1 MSIPR
6 KKKPSRM
13 GAQQTNTYSSVLG
26 DQLRL
31 VDQTN
36 SDAKEKRSKYI
47 LAGGRRSADS
57 DKGELTFRW
66 EDLSPREQDVTV
78 LVCRGH
84 TNEQIARALNITIS
98 SVKTYLQFVFSS
110 MDVRDRVELRL
121 KLYNFDFK
129 GKNPYI

>member
-1 MSIPR
+1 MSTPR
-6 KKKPSRM
+6 KKKPSRT
-13 GAQQTNTYSSVLG
+13 GAQQTTKYSFILG

-31 VDQTN
+31 VNQIN

-66 EDLSPREQDVTV
+66 ENLSPREQDVTV
-78 LVCRGH
+78 LVCRGY

-98 SVKTYLQFVFSS
+98 SVKTYLRFVFSS

-129 GKNPYI
+129 GRNPYI